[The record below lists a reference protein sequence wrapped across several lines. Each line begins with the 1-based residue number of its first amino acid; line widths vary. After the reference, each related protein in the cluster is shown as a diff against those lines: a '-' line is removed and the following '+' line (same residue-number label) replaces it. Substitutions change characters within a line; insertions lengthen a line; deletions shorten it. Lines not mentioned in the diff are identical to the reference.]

1 MKQPLIVA
9 LTGKPAAGKKTIA
22 SMLAPGQGFAAVS
35 FTEAVRRDVAQAW
48 RLDVR
53 LLSDPALQ
61 HVPLNSLAAGMC
73 GDPAFMLWLTDG
85 GEQLPPPR
93 SPAWALQRWA
103 EFRSRFVPDF
113 YARQVER
120 AIGRLVGCGW
130 SRIVVPDLATT
141 AQEAMLRRLGA
152 KVVRVHRI
160 DLADAPARPADSA
173 PALTI
178 KSHADIENS
187 GSLDGLAAA
196 VMDCIDFLEVLVLAP
211 YQAPALEVA

>member
-22 SMLAPGQGFAAVS
+22 SMLAPSQGFAAVS
-35 FTEAVRRDVAQAW
+35 FNEAVQRDVAQAW

-93 SPAWALQRWA
+93 SPAWAMQHWA
-103 EFRSRFVPDF
+103 EFRCRFITDF
-113 YARQVER
+113 YTRQIER
-120 AIGRLVGCGW
+120 AIGRLAGCGW

-141 AQEAMLRRLGA
+141 AQEAMLRRLDA

-160 DLADAPARPADSA
+160 ELAGTPARAADTGQVLA
-173 PALTI
+173 I
-178 KSHADIENS
+178 KAHADIVNS
-187 GSLDGLAAA
+187 GSLEGLAAA
-196 VMDCIDFLEVLVLAP
+196 AMECIDYLEVLNA
-211 YQAPALEVA
+211 QGVAA